1 VLLLRR
7 KLGGLDTAVVLGR
20 FGLFL
25 LASIPSGAAGF
36 GLLLALGGEA
46 RGGFL
51 LSSALTAGMGMV
63 AITLVMTL
71 VYATTLIL
79 AKNSDMLAVWNPI
92 RSRLGLRDRGNSS
105 A

>member
-1 VLLLRR
+1 
-7 KLGGLDTAVVLGR
+7 
-20 FGLFL
+20 
-25 LASIPSGAAGF
+25 
-36 GLLLALGGEA
+36 
-46 RGGFL
+46 
-51 LSSALTAGMGMV
+51 MV